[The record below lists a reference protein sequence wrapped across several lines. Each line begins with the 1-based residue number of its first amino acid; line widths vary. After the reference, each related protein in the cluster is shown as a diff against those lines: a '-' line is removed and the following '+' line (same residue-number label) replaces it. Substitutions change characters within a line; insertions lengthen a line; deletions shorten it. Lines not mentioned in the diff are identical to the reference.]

1 MKFDVEF
8 SEEDALIM
16 LNAMLSYSETLTR
29 SFKLEEVEGW
39 MVNSVKLAQKLY
51 HTFTEAYPSL
61 KQESAITQW
70 WDDFSPNTSR
80 PYRDEYQ
87 WFIDAYN
94 WRATE
99 ERLPRTGV
107 SDRGE
112 TTSEKPM
119 PLPETEGT
127 IDVIHAKGSYIV
139 ATMGEVIAKN
149 FLWHRTRRW
158 PQRPMPISPTFNG
171 DEFDYGLKQLMLAQQ
186 ERVSKWQEEFIRD
199 FGGLTQYQ
207 IDYLVTREGQ
217 YHLIGM
223 GRDGIYLATVK
234 TIRGNRKP
242 HWSRD
247 ELPAR
252 EEVIRAKSVGF
263 KVLLIVVR
271 LGDNW
276 KFQVTCKEL

>member
-8 SEEDALIM
+8 SEEDALIL
-16 LNAMLSYSETLTR
+16 LNAMLSYSEALAG
-29 SFKLEEVEGW
+29 SFKPEEVEGW
-39 MVNSVKLAQKLY
+39 MVNSVKLAQRLY

-61 KQESAITQW
+61 KQKSAITAW
-70 WDDFSPNTSR
+70 WDDFNPDTGR
-80 PYRDEYQ
+80 PYKDEYQ
-87 WFIDAYN
+87 RFIASYN
-94 WRATE
+94 GRATE
-99 ERLPRTGV
+99 ERLPRLGV
-107 SDRGE
+107 SDGGE
-112 TTSEKPM
+112 TKSEKPM
-119 PLPETEGT
+119 PLLETEGT
-127 IDVIHAKGSYIV
+127 IDVLHAKGSYIV
-139 ATMGEVIAKN
+139 AIMGEVIAKN
-149 FLWHRTRRW
+149 FLWQRTRRW
-158 PQRPMPISPTFNG
+158 PQRPMPISPTFDG
-171 DEFDYGLKQLMLAQQ
+171 DESDYELKQFMLAQQ

-199 FGGLTQYQ
+199 FDGLTQYQ

-223 GRDGIYLATVK
+223 GWGGIYLATVK

-252 EEVIRAKSVGF
+252 EEVMRAKSVGF